1 MANTRGLAGI
11 LRNMGAYSR
20 QLKRDLTLDVFR
32 ATTNIEGTAKSKV
45 VVDTGKLKQSI
56 YHRMNY
62 TETTGQ
68 VGATEFYAPFIEFG
82 TGGNVSIPNGFADFA
97 SEFKGAGVRTINRS
111 AQPFLIPAF
120 LEETQKLKEQIKK
133 TVTKYSGSNRR

>member
-11 LRNMGAYSR
+11 LRNINAYSR
-20 QLKRDLTLDVFR
+20 ELKRDLTLDVFR

-56 YHRMNY
+56 YHRMDY
-62 TETTGQ
+62 AKATGQ

-82 TGGNVSIPNGFADFA
+82 TGGNVEIPNGFADFA

-120 LEETQKLKEQIKK
+120 LEETQKLKEEIKK
-133 TVTKYSGSNRR
+133 TVTRYSGSNRR

>member
-11 LRNMGAYSR
+11 LRNMNAYSR
-20 QLKRDLTLDVFR
+20 ELKRDLTLEVFR
-32 ATTNIEGTAKSKV
+32 ATTKIEGTAKSKV

-56 YHRMNY
+56 YHRMDY
-62 TETTGQ
+62 AKATGQ

-82 TGGNVSIPNGFADFA
+82 TGGNVLIPNGFTDFA

-120 LEETQKLKEQIKK
+120 LEETQKLKEEIKK
-133 TVTKYSGSNRR
+133 TVTRYSGRNRR

>member
-1 MANTRGLAGI
+1 MSNTRGLAGI
-11 LRNMGAYSR
+11 LRNMNAYSR
-20 QLKRDLTLDVFR
+20 ELKRDLTLEVFR
-32 ATTNIEGTAKSKV
+32 ATTKIEGTAKSKV

-56 YHRMNY
+56 YHRMDY
-62 TETTGQ
+62 AKATGQ

-120 LEETQKLKEQIKK
+120 LEETQKLKEEIKK
-133 TVTKYSGSNRR
+133 TVTRYSGRNRR